1 MEYVILDFEFNGV
14 YSDKLKRYF
23 NEIIDIGAIKVNQDM
38 KIIDEFSVLVK
49 PVVGKNI
56 NKYVQD
62 LTQLTMEELTVN
74 GIPFQKM
81 VSKLKDFISDATLIT
96 WGISDM
102 QLLSDNYKYF
112 FETDN
117 LGFIKRFLNLQY
129 YCEEKLNLGS
139 SQKLGLSTALNS
151 LNIEVD
157 QGKIHQALY
166 DSFLAYECF
175 KRLFNRELVE
185 KYTEDCENSEFYD
198 RLNFKNHI
206 VGNLKELN
214 INIDDSEI
222 FCFICKNKAERI
234 SNWKKKNKIYR
245 AEFKCENCKK
255 KFIGKL
261 KFVRTY
267 DGIYVHKSVNLLN
280 EETSE
285 G

>member
-38 KIIDEFSVLVK
+38 KIIDEFSVLVR
-49 PVVGKNI
+49 PVVGKNV

-81 VSKLKDFISDATLIT
+81 VSKFKDFISDATLIT

-102 QLLSDNYKYF
+102 QVLSDNYKYF
-112 FETDN
+112 FGTGN
-117 LGFIKRFLNLQY
+117 LGFIKRFLNLQS

-157 QGKIHQALY
+157 QGKVHQAIY

-175 KRLFNRELVE
+175 KRLFNRELE
-185 KYTEDCENSEFYD
+185 
-198 RLNFKNHI
+198 
-206 VGNLKELN
+206 
-214 INIDDSEI
+214 
-222 FCFICKNKAERI
+222 
-234 SNWKKKNKIYR
+234 
-245 AEFKCENCKK
+245 
-255 KFIGKL
+255 
-261 KFVRTY
+261 
-267 DGIYVHKSVNLLN
+267 
-280 EETSE
+280 
-285 G
+285 

>member
-38 KIIDEFSVLVK
+38 KIIDEFSVLVR
-49 PVVGKNI
+49 PVVGKNV

-102 QLLSDNYKYF
+102 QVLSYNYKYF
-112 FETDN
+112 FGTGN
-117 LGFIKRFLNLQY
+117 LGFIKRFLNLQS

-157 QGKIHQALY
+157 QGKVHQALY

-214 INIDDSEI
+214 INIDDAEI

-245 AEFKCENCKK
+245 AEFKCENCKR

>member
-49 PVVGKNI
+49 PVVGKNV
-56 NKYVQD
+56 NKYVQN

-102 QLLSDNYKYF
+102 QVLSDNYKYF
-112 FETDN
+112 FGTGN
-117 LGFIKRFLNLQY
+117 LGFIKRFLNLQS

-157 QGKIHQALY
+157 QGKVHQAIY

-214 INIDDSEI
+214 INIDDTEI

-245 AEFKCENCKK
+245 AEFKCENCKR

-280 EETSE
+280 EEISE

>member
-38 KIIDEFSVLVK
+38 KIIDEFSVLVR
-49 PVVGKNI
+49 PVVGKNV

-81 VSKLKDFISDATLIT
+81 VSKFKDFISDATLIT

-102 QLLSDNYKYF
+102 QVLSDNYKYF
-112 FETDN
+112 FGTGN
-117 LGFIKRFLNLQY
+117 LGFIKRFLNLQS

-157 QGKIHQALY
+157 QGKVHQAIY

-214 INIDDSEI
+214 INIDDTEI

-245 AEFKCENCKK
+245 AEFKCENCKR

>member
-38 KIIDEFSVLVK
+38 KIIDEFSVLVR
-49 PVVGKNI
+49 PVVGKNV

-62 LTQLTMEELTVN
+62 LTQLKMEEITVN

-81 VSKLKDFISDATLIT
+81 VSKFKDFISDATLIT

-102 QLLSDNYKYF
+102 QVLSDNYKYF
-112 FETDN
+112 FGTGN
-117 LGFIKRFLNLQY
+117 LGFIKRFLNLQS

-157 QGKIHQALY
+157 QGKVHQAIY

-214 INIDDSEI
+214 INIDDTEI

-245 AEFKCENCKK
+245 AEFKCENCKR